1 MISRRAA
8 CLRLL
13 WRQEG
18 RQLFPVGIAE
28 SGQSQ
33 QRERSG
39 QLVGYGWGLMRTAH
53 HLKLSGSRLVLTP
66 KVGPV
71 QSPGLLFL
79 RFAQRLQEAT
89 HLWYTQRDPLVGSST
104 FFSCSWACLCSTSR
118 AA

>member
-33 QRERSG
+33 QRDGSG
-39 QLVGYGWGLMRTAH
+39 QLVGHGWGLTRAAQ
-53 HLKLSGSRLVLTP
+53 HLKLSGYRLVLTP

-89 HLWYTQRDPLVGSST
+89 HLWYTQRDPLVRASA
-104 FFSCSWACLCSTSR
+104 FFSCSRACLCSTTR